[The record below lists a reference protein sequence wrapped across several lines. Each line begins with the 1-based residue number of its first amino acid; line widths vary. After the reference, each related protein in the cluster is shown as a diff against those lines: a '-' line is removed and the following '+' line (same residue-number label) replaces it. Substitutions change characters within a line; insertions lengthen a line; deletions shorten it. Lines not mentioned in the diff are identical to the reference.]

1 MILDR
6 IIKKKAFEFASEISD
21 ETQTFKTFMID
32 RVVCR
37 IQKVYEKQS
46 IRIFLFKIFIVNERL
61 AVNEFINQH
70 VIRDLLNALKNEKK
84 NVEKEINV

>member
-6 IIKKKAFEFASEISD
+6 IIKKKAFESETSD
-21 ETQTFKTFMID
+21 EIKASKTVMID
-32 RVVCR
+32 RAVRR

-46 IRIFLFKIFIVNERL
+46 IKVFLFKIFIVNERL

-70 VIRDLLNALKNEKK
+70 VIRNLLDALKNEKK
-84 NVEKEINV
+84 KTSK